1 MAGVASDPW
10 KENRGLGVGEAAM
23 SGEYRECTECR
34 WFVICE
40 WPKVVYHKVT
50 GTPCE
55 EFEEAAEVQQGQK
68 RGTKNDRV

>member
-1 MAGVASDPW
+1 MS
-10 KENRGLGVGEAAM
+10 KEF
-23 SGEYRECTECR
+23 RECTECR